1 MQELD
6 HKHLVVTAA
15 IKKPPTTVDELNAWL
30 YKVVEAA
37 DMKVFME
44 PKSSRCDTVG
54 NVGVTGVVGLETS
67 HASIHVWESAPVPFL
82 KFDVYSCKRF
92 DPDTIL
98 ECMKEFDPYFFRVM
112 LIDRNDDNKVA
123 DNYVQQVIPVA
134 DLLTHYD
141 RAVYNTITPKTDL
154 SDEQKRVLKEFKK
167 LDRKYGAK
175 PKKKNNPAVKTLKT
189 LKAEAKEKG
198 LAYELDNDWYNEA
211 FENAKLT
218 WSKLVPHGSEDS
230 FWKATVEQIVP
241 GLGYTKQNCRLIPQ
255 ALHRAKW
262 KWHTREL
269 EELSAMLVNDL
280 KA

>member
-98 ECMKEFDPYFFRVM
+98 ECMQEFEPYFFRVM
-112 LIDRNDDNKVA
+112 LIDRNEDNKVA
-123 DNYVQQVIPVA
+123 DSYVQQVVPVA
-134 DLLTHYD
+134 NLLTAED
-141 RAVYNTITPKTDL
+141 LAIFDTIKKGDVMTE
-154 SDEQKRVLKEFKK
+154 EQARVLKEYKK

-175 PKKKNNPAVKTLKT
+175 PKKKNNPAVRTLKT
-189 LKAEAKEKG
+189 IKAEAEDKG
-198 LAYELDNDWYNEA
+198 FAYELDNAWYDEA
-211 FENAKLT
+211 FAVAKNT
-218 WSKLVPHGSEDS
+218 WPKIVPHGSEDS
-230 FWKATVEQIVP
+230 FWRATVEQTVP

-255 ALHRAKW
+255 SLHRAKW
-262 KWHTREL
+262 KWHAREL
-269 EELSAMLVNDL
+269 EELSIMLANDL